1 MINLINAIAKWDYYI
16 IYMNRRYCYHWFS
29 NPLLQMFYILFNKFK
44 LISTVFQH
52 NDLHLKHIH
61 VLVFLSNTYPKQK
74 IKLFS
79 FYYVC
84 NNWYTNA
91 CNKIIVTIFIY
102 VQIFVINGCKHNI
115 TCNLEIFYV
124 DRSQAK
130 SLLSKVEPP
139 EPSSSYAT
147 VNIFSYNNHYY
158 LYNTM
163 NHQHCQH
170 NNEPPIVPLVKQ
182 RFTTLP
188 PTQRI
193 TESSTSKTK
202 INLSLIALQL
212 KQCITNSSN
221 RNPQI

>member
-1 MINLINAIAKWDYYI
+1 MINLINVIAKWDYYI
-16 IYMNRRYCYHWFS
+16 IYMNRKYCYHWFS

-79 FYYVC
+79 FYSVC

-115 TCNLEIFYV
+115 ACNLEIFMWIEIK
-124 DRSQAK
+124 Q
-130 SLLSKVEPP
+130 
-139 EPSSSYAT
+139 
-147 VNIFSYNNHYY
+147 NHCY
-158 LYNTM
+158 LKWNHRNHRHRMLPLIYLVIIITTTFITQWTINTANTTT
-163 NHQHCQH
+163 NHQSYH
-170 NNEPPIVPLVKQ
+170 
-182 RFTTLP
+182 
-188 PTQRI
+188 
-193 TESSTSKTK
+193 
-202 INLSLIALQL
+202 
-212 KQCITNSSN
+212 
-221 RNPQI
+221 